1 MKKAK
6 KANRQKPKRWNDEE
20 DQLLLR
26 QIDAFP
32 HNLSKCFAIVAE
44 QTGRTKAACASHWY
58 TSLSKDPD
66 VWKFVT
72 LSAHH
77 CSRNRKNG
85 IGVESDSSIWNKI
98 LKIVKALFK

>member
-6 KANRQKPKRWNDEE
+6 KSNRQKPKRWNDEE

-44 QTGRTKAACASHWY
+44 QTGRTKAACAAHWY
-58 TSLSKDPD
+58 TTLSKNPD
-66 VWKFVT
+66 VWKFIT